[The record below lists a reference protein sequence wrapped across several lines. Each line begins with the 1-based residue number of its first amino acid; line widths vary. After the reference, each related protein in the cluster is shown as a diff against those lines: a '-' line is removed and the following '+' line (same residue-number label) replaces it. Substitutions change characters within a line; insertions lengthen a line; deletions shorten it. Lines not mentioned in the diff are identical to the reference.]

1 MPIQSTPY
9 SSQGIRFILRFK
21 LKGVDDNYFKVNLA
35 IYDTDLL
42 VVTGTSYF
50 LWVMDNFKEISNEV
64 LRIWEEEN
72 KVFKA
77 IDLFLSLY
85 LNPNHQ

>member
-1 MPIQSTPY
+1 M
-9 SSQGIRFILRFK
+9 RFK

-35 IYDTDLL
+35 IYDADLL

-50 LWVMDNFKEISNEV
+50 LWVIDNFKEISAEA

-72 KVFKA
+72 KVKYTFIA
-77 IDLFLSLY
+77 FY
-85 LNPNHQ
+85 T

>member
-1 MPIQSTPY
+1 MILSFVFY
-9 SSQGIRFILRFK
+9 AYKGIRFILRFK

-50 LWVMDNFKEISNEV
+50 LWVMDNFKEISAEV

-72 KVFKA
+72 KVG
-77 IDLFLSLY
+77 SG
-85 LNPNHQ
+85 

>member
-1 MPIQSTPY
+1 M
-9 SSQGIRFILRFK
+9 
-21 LKGVDDNYFKVNLA
+21 DDNYFKVNLA

-77 IDLFLSLY
+77 IRLFLSLY